1 MNRAHRSI
9 DVNNRNGFSIAA
21 KTLLLVAVVTAGSVL
36 AVGRMSAHAPDAT
49 LGIREPAMPAAPVV
63 LADPDA
69 ELRPWLREA
78 QPPTF

>member
-1 MNRAHRSI
+1 MNRMHLRN
-9 DVNNRNGFSIAA
+9 DVTEQNGFATTA
-21 KTLLLVAVVTAGSVL
+21 KTLLLVAVVTGGSVL

-49 LGIREPAMPAAPVV
+49 LGTREPTMPAAPVV

-69 ELRPWLREA
+69 ELRTWLREA